1 MRPVSPACLTGIAG
15 RGAYLASHLASIMLT
30 SERGVTRRELMT
42 DEELAEIVD
51 NLRVLGS
58 DVADVEAKRAERA
71 LPKALRET
79 ISSFS
84 NTSGGVVILG
94 LNEVENFS
102 ATGVSDP
109 AKIASDL
116 GAMCSDEMEPAVRP
130 LITIRKFEGKQLV
143 VCEVPEVTREHKPVY
158 YKGAGI
164 NQGSYI
170 RIGDGDRKLSS
181 YEVQVMLSSRG
192 QPRDDE
198 RLTTATVSDL
208 DVGLVEQ
215 FVARLRR
222 FRPHAFRDLDQN
234 AVLRRAK
241 VTATNANGDVR
252 LTLAGILSLGTY
264 PQEYFPQ
271 LMISFVN
278 YPTSGGVDDVTGVRF
293 IDNVIIEGSIP
304 VMVRDGLAAIRR
316 NMSRRGV
323 VEGAGRKDVWEYPE
337 TALREVIVNA
347 LVHRDLSPAACG
359 TQVQIEMYP
368 DRLVVRNPG
377 GLFGPVTVDTLGEE
391 GVSSSRNS
399 TLLRILEEVPIPG
412 EPRSV
417 CENRGSGIRAMIASL
432 RGAGMSLPQFADKIS
447 SFKVTFPNH
456 ALMSE
461 ETVDWIRQLG
471 ESGLTDS
478 QCIALAMLREGQILD
493 NKSYRTAT
501 GLDSRIATQ
510 ELGDLVGRELVTQ
523 TGSRRWARY
532 VLSARAADPQ
542 ARQSDRRNKPA
553 DRREEVLG
561 ALGESVLSRAE
572 IAARTNLTNQTVR
585 RWLTILRKEGLV
597 EIAGGAS
604 PQSKNARYRRVRKP
618 LSQEQVNLFEME

>member
-1 MRPVSPACLTGIAG
+1 
-15 RGAYLASHLASIMLT
+15 
-30 SERGVTRRELMT
+30 MT

-71 LPKALRET
+71 LPKSLRET

-94 LNEVENFS
+94 LNEAEGFF

-109 AKIASDL
+109 AKMAADL
-116 GAMCSDEMEPAVRP
+116 AAMCSDEMEPVVRP
-130 LITIRKFEGKQLV
+130 LITIREFEGVKLV
-143 VCEVPEVTREHKPVY
+143 VCEVPEVAREQKPVY

-170 RIGDGDRKLSS
+170 RVGDGDRKLSS

-198 RLTTATVSDL
+198 RLTIAVVDDL
-208 DVGLVEQ
+208 DGDLVEQ
-215 FVARLRR
+215 FITRLRR
-222 FRPHAFRDLDQN
+222 FRPHAFRDLDRD

-241 VTATNANGDVR
+241 IVASDADGDDRV
-252 LTLAGILSLGTY
+252 TLAGLLSLGTY
-264 PQEYFPQ
+264 PQEHYPQ

-278 YPTSGGVDDVTGVRF
+278 YPTVGGVDDTTGVRF

-323 VEGAGRKDVWEYPE
+323 VEGIGRKDVWEYPE

-377 GLFGPVTVDTLGEE
+377 GLFGPVTVDSLGEE

-412 EPRSV
+412 ESRSV

-432 RGAGMSLPQFADKIS
+432 RGAGMSPPHFVDKIS
-447 SFKVTFPNH
+447 SFRVTFPNH

-461 ETVDWIRQLG
+461 ETVNWIRQLG
-471 ESGLTDS
+471 EAGLTDS
-478 QCIALAMLREGQILD
+478 QCIGLAMLREGQVLD

-532 VLSARAADPQ
+532 VLNTRTSDSQVRPT
-542 ARQSDRRNKPA
+542 DRRNRPA

-604 PQSKNARYRRVRKP
+604 PQSKNARYRRVRNTTRI
-618 LSQEQVNLFEME
+618 EQSLLFEME